1 MAFVPGLRRGT
12 HDLRLYIMLR
22 KTAMLVAVCLI
33 CMPLGGLVSSA
44 GGGPQGYV
52 TQANALTDTWMLDPA
67 LMLVVCILLLAVSKV
82 ASQRRRAVTG

>member
-1 MAFVPGLRRGT
+1 
-12 HDLRLYIMLR
+12 MLR

-52 TQANALTDTWMLDPA
+52 TQANALTDSWMIDPA
-67 LMLVVCILLLAVSKV
+67 LMLVVCIMLLGISRSVQ
-82 ASQRRRAVTG
+82 QRRAARQ